1 MPHPQGMHRD
11 GSVSPGQGRGRG
23 DDREVS
29 CLSSFKDKKKNKGYK
44 GNPAGK
50 RQKNASQ
57 LKGVKGD
64 ASRPAPKSGSSSR
77 SRDNSLAKKIGITVV
92 CLLLVI
98 ALMIPSLFSI
108 IGSHD
113 ADVAASSQQETVES
127 VNSRYQDTADAV
139 LAKVDEDPDN
149 TSYLQNLVTVY
160 DEWGNQLMSV
170 ASADGTVS
178 DEENQQISSC
188 FGNVVTYADQYIEA
202 GGDSQDVQVDRA
214 MACYYLGDSDEAISS
229 MKRLCR
235 KDSDNASLWQQ
246 LGSLYQAAGDAD
258 GAADAYGK
266 AADITKGL
274 CEENPT
280 DWQGW
285 YSLGMLYQ
293 QMGDNDQAKDAYG
306 KAIENCSDENTKA
319 TLEQI
324 VSGLSS

>member
-1 MPHPQGMHRD
+1 
-11 GSVSPGQGRGRG
+11 
-23 DDREVS
+23 VS

-44 GNPAGK
+44 GNSAGK

-57 LKGVKGD
+57 LKGVKSD
-64 ASRPAPKSGSSSR
+64 ASKPASKGGAPKSGAPSR

-108 IGSHD
+108 IGSHN
-113 ADVAASSQQETVES
+113 AGVANSAQQETVES
-127 VNSRYQDTADAV
+127 VNSRYQGTADAV
-139 LAKVDEDPDN
+139 LAKVNEDPDN

-160 DEWGNQLMSV
+160 DEWGSQLMSV

-178 DEENQQISSC
+178 DEETQQISNC
-188 FGNVVTYADQYIEA
+188 FDNVVTYADRYIEA

-214 MACYYLGDSDEAISS
+214 MAYHYLGDDDKAISN

-235 KDSDNASLWQQ
+235 NDSDNASLWQQ
-246 LGSLYQAAGDAD
+246 LGALCQATGDTD

-266 AADITKGL
+266 AVDITKAA
-274 CEENPT
+274 CESDPT
-280 DWQGW
+280 NWQGW

-293 QMGDNDQAKDAYG
+293 QMGDKDQAKDAYG

-319 TLEQI
+319 TLNQI